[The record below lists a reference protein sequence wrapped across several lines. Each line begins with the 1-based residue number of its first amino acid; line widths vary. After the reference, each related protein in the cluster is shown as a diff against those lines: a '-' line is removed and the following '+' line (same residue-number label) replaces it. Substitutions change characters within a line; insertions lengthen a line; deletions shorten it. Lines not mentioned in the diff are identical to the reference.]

1 MLPVDLI
8 KACCASKQQR
18 LFHHRHPRWQTSK
31 PGDKGLFAN
40 YMDKISLRFG
50 SDLVVAISAKPQ
62 A

>member
-1 MLPVDLI
+1 MSVENSNIKSFELRSATLI
-8 KACCASKQQR
+8 RADS
-18 LFHHRHPRWQTSK
+18 
-31 PGDKGLFAN
+31 KGLFAN

>member
-1 MLPVDLI
+1 VGEIAVREDAP
-8 KACCASKQQR
+8 R
-18 LFHHRHPRWQTSK
+18 LFARLVFPLTA
-31 PGDKGLFAN
+31 KGLFAN

>member
-1 MLPVDLI
+1 VERRLGVDLADTRVSLLEKI
-8 KACCASKQQR
+8 AIETQ
-18 LFHHRHPRWQTSK
+18 P
-31 PGDKGLFAN
+31 KGLFAN